1 MSYPKSD
8 VSITPIRLQSALS
21 KSRPSSKNSKPGL
34 SEHPVDTKKSP
45 GDLSAPM
52 SVAPEA
58 MLIDLRSTRTKQGQS
73 PLDER
78 ANEIGVRLLGE
89 LVQARRIS
97 DRPLAQLTK
106 EIGAKRGAISQLE
119 AGSGSVET
127 LIAVMCAL
135 DFQMAGIAS
144 GDTLEEQLTN
154 RREKLKL
161 SVEQVA
167 ARTRLTEA
175 VVTGLEEGHGSI
187 GDLFRLLALIAPKVR
202 RSAPERV
209 YWGKGDKLDRD
220 SRFTPTDFMTS
231 VYHAFG
237 PVDLDPCAH
246 SMSPVVASRRII
258 PAEGGDGLT
267 DQWSGRLAF
276 VNAPYSAQ
284 LKWLKRAY
292 QQWRA
297 GHVRTV
303 VCLLPVRTDNTFFH
317 ETLHKDADLFL
328 LKGRLRFS
336 SVRGD
341 TQPTPFSL
349 WIVALGATSEQR
361 ARFAAKVDG
370 CWFRAVASSPV
381 RDTPGARHHARQQA
395 RKLRLSKR

>member
-144 GDTLEEQLTN
+144 GDTLYQCALT
-154 RREKLKL
+154 
-161 SVEQVA
+161 
-167 ARTRLTEA
+167 LT
-175 VVTGLEEGHGSI
+175 
-187 GDLFRLLALIAPKVR
+187 
-202 RSAPERV
+202 
-209 YWGKGDKLDRD
+209 
-220 SRFTPTDFMTS
+220 
-231 VYHAFG
+231 
-237 PVDLDPCAH
+237 
-246 SMSPVVASRRII
+246 
-258 PAEGGDGLT
+258 
-267 DQWSGRLAF
+267 
-276 VNAPYSAQ
+276 
-284 LKWLKRAY
+284 
-292 QQWRA
+292 RA
-297 GHVRTV
+297 GFPIR
-303 VCLLPVRTDNTFFH
+303 
-317 ETLHKDADLFL
+317 
-328 LKGRLRFS
+328 
-336 SVRGD
+336 
-341 TQPTPFSL
+341 
-349 WIVALGATSEQR
+349 
-361 ARFAAKVDG
+361 
-370 CWFRAVASSPV
+370 
-381 RDTPGARHHARQQA
+381 
-395 RKLRLSKR
+395 